1 MNINIY
7 NKTGNKDL
15 YLFFDYATS
24 GSTKVTGF
32 SNLTYIQPWASGK
45 KKLTEPHECS
55 FEYLNSG
62 TFWYIITN
70 ETGASTIK
78 NNPSIAMGTADPN
91 WVGGFF
97 ELSRIAP
104 TPEQKKEKI
113 TPIPYLDVTNVDQI
127 GLFCG
132 MEFPEINAVNL
143 GRCGYGKTADGM
155 ISGIINACNL
165 GDDTSAKVTIKGTD
179 GKTYSKLWGPT
190 VANVADQ
197 YNKIYAEY
205 IKEINANGTVLNI
218 LSDVT
223 KGSPHAG
230 TQLEAFSF
238 KGEFGEPSFD
248 LPSGC
253 PISKS
258 DIVAWFKGKENGKT
272 PADDSET
279 YIFLTEDGLNPN
291 TIASGNSS
299 GGMYVYPAF
308 EYADPKDQTKIKKGG
323 WAENVS
329 LNWTATGD
337 KAVSETTCF
346 QAAISSVI
354 RNLIISMNKGY
365 IGVTSGKENFTYGDP
380 STYASEE
387 NQQKYLNEWN
397 NYITD
402 NSDSYGMAYS
412 DGAKAK
418 VQFHPTADG
427 TINCY
432 VFAQDDKETINY
444 WSAITPA

>member
-15 YLFFDYATS
+15 YLFFDYADS
-24 GSTKVTGF
+24 GSTGITGF
-32 SNLTYIQPWASGK
+32 SNLTYIQPWASGT
-45 KKLTEPHECS
+45 KKLTEPHAMS
-55 FEYLNSG
+55 FDYLNSG
-62 TFWYIITN
+62 TFWYIIAN
-70 ETGASTIK
+70 ETGASTIT
-78 NNPSIAMGTADPN
+78 NYPNTTMGTADPN

-104 TPEQKKEKI
+104 TKEQKKEGI
-113 TPIPYLDVTNVDQI
+113 IPMPYLDVTNVDQV

-132 MEFPEINAVNL
+132 MEFPEIGATNP

-155 ISGIINACNL
+155 ISGIIDACNL
-165 GDDTSAKVTIKGTD
+165 GADTPAKITITGTD
-179 GKTYSKLWGPT
+179 NKSYSKLWGPT
-190 VANVADQ
+190 VASVASE
-197 YNKIYAEY
+197 YIKIYTEY
-205 IKEINANGTVLNI
+205 IKEIKTNGTVLNI

-238 KGEFGEPSFD
+238 QGEFGAPSFD
-248 LPSGC
+248 LPTGC
-253 PISKS
+253 TIAKS
-258 DIVAWFKGKENGKT
+258 DIVAWFKGKENGKN
-272 PADDSET
+272 PADPDET
-279 YIFLTEDGLNPN
+279 YIFLTEDGLNAD
-291 TIASGNSS
+291 TIASGNSA
-299 GGMYVYPAF
+299 GGMYIYPAF
-308 EYADPKDQTKIKKGG
+308 EYADPQDQKTIKKGG
-323 WAENVS
+323 WANNVS

-346 QAAISSVI
+346 QAAMSSVI

-365 IGVTSGKENFTYGDP
+365 IGVTSKTKNFTYNDQ
-380 STYASEE
+380 STYASEA

-427 TINCY
+427 TIDCY
-432 VFAQDDKETINY
+432 VFSQDDKDTINY
-444 WSAITPA
+444 WSAIGLA